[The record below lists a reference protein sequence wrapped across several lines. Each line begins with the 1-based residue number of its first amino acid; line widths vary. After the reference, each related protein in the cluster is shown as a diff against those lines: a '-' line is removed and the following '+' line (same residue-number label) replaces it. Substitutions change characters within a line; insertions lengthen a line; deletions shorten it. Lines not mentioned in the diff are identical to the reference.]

1 MSTLTALD
9 QQAHKA
15 IRINTQTVEA
25 QASQLNMVP
34 VVLSEFLK
42 LAVQFP
48 IGLTKNKD
56 TGRFVCVALF
66 GFQEEENLFIK
77 NQQWD
82 ALYLPLHI
90 RRQPFFLGNSEQGDD
105 QFVVCIDS
113 SHKSIES
120 QNGEAILG
128 AEAIFDK
135 EGNATPYLENVKAIL
150 AELLNGEAT
159 TQAFIKI
166 LAELK
171 LLQPMQLEITFA
183 SGESTRVEGIYTI
196 NEVRLQNLSKD
207 EIADLHQKN
216 YLAPIY
222 TMLTSIGHIYGL
234 VDRKNKRS
242 AGE

>member
-1 MSTLTALD
+1 MSNLIALN
-9 QQAHKA
+9 QQAHQA

-48 IGLTKNKD
+48 IGFTKNKD

-66 GFQEEENLFIK
+66 GFQESENLFVK
-77 NQQWD
+77 NQHWD
-82 ALYLPLHI
+82 ALYLPLQI
-90 RRQPFFLGNSEQGDD
+90 RRQPFFLGNSEQSDD

-113 SHKSIES
+113 SHKSIEQKNS
-120 QNGEAILG
+120 DAVSET
-128 AEAIFDK
+128 EAIFDR

-159 TQAFIKI
+159 TQVFIKT

-183 SGESTRVEGIYTI
+183 NGESTRVEGIYTI
-196 NEVRLQNLSKD
+196 NEVRLQNLSND
-207 EIADLHQKN
+207 EIAGLHQQN

-222 TMLTSIGHIYGL
+222 TMIASIGHIYGL

>member
-1 MSTLTALD
+1 MSTLIALD
-9 QQAHKA
+9 QQAHQT
-15 IRINTQTVEA
+15 IRINTKAVEA
-25 QASQLNMVP
+25 QASQLRMVP
-34 VVLSEFLK
+34 VVLSEFLR

-48 IGLTKNKD
+48 IGFTKNKD

-66 GFQEEENLFIK
+66 GFQDEENLFIK

-82 ALYLPLHI
+82 ALYVPLQI
-90 RRQPFFLGNSEQGDD
+90 RRQPFFLGNSDQSDD

-113 SHKSIES
+113 SHNSIEL
-120 QNGEAILG
+120 QNGEGVLG
-128 AEAIFDK
+128 AEAVFDK

-150 AELLNGEAT
+150 AELLNGELAT
-159 TQAFIKI
+159 QIFIKT

-183 SGESTRVEGIYTI
+183 NGESTRVEGIYTI
-196 NEVRLQNLSKD
+196 NEDSLQNLNKD
-207 EIADLHQKN
+207 EIADLHQRN

-222 TMLTSIGHIYGL
+222 TMITSIGHIYGL

-242 AGE
+242 LGE

>member
-1 MSTLTALD
+1 MANLIALD
-9 QQAHKA
+9 QQAHNA

-34 VVLSEFLK
+34 VVISEFLK

-56 TGRFVCVALF
+56 TGRFVCVAMF
-66 GFQEEENLFIK
+66 GFQDGENLFIE

-82 ALYLPLHI
+82 ALYLPLQI

-105 QFVVCIDS
+105 QFVVCIDT
-113 SHKSIES
+113 SHKSIEQKNS
-120 QNGEAILG
+120 DAVSET
-128 AEAIFDK
+128 EAIFDK
-135 EGNATPYLENVKAIL
+135 EGNATPYLENVKAML
-150 AELLNGEAT
+150 AELLNGEAA
-159 TQAFIKI
+159 TQAFIKT

-183 SGESTRVEGIYTI
+183 NGESTRVEGIYTI
-196 NEVRLQNLSKD
+196 NEMHLQNLSKD

-222 TMLTSIGHIYGL
+222 TMMTSIGHIYGL

>member
-1 MSTLTALD
+1 MSNLIALN
-9 QQAHKA
+9 QQVHQA

-48 IGLTKNKD
+48 IALTKNKD

-66 GFQEEENLFIK
+66 GFQEHENLFIK
-77 NQQWD
+77 DQQWD
-82 ALYLPLHI
+82 SLYLPLQI

-113 SHKSIES
+113 GHQSIEQKNS
-120 QNGEAILG
+120 DALG
-128 AEAIFDK
+128 TEAIFDQ

-150 AELLNGEAT
+150 AELLNGEAA
-159 TQAFIKI
+159 TQAFLKT

-183 SGESTRVEGIYTI
+183 NGESTRVEGIYTI
-196 NEVRLQNLSKD
+196 NEVRLQNLSRD
-207 EIADLHQKN
+207 EIAGLHQQN

-222 TMLTSIGHIYGL
+222 TMLTSIGHIYDL
-234 VDRKNKRS
+234 IDRKNKS
-242 AGE
+242 TAGE

>member
-1 MSTLTALD
+1 MSNLIALN
-9 QQAHKA
+9 QQVHQA

-48 IGLTKNKD
+48 IALTKNKD

-66 GFQEEENLFIK
+66 GFQEQENLFIK
-77 NQQWD
+77 DQQWD
-82 ALYLPLHI
+82 SLYLPLQI

-113 SHKSIES
+113 SHQSIEQKNS
-120 QNGEAILG
+120 DSLG
-128 AEAIFDK
+128 AEAIFDQ

-150 AELLNGEAT
+150 AELLNGETA
-159 TQAFIKI
+159 TQAFIKT

-183 SGESTRVEGIYTI
+183 NGESTRVEGIYTI
-196 NEVRLQNLSKD
+196 NEVRLQNLSRD
-207 EIADLHQKN
+207 EIAGLHQQN

-234 VDRKNKRS
+234 IDRKNKSS